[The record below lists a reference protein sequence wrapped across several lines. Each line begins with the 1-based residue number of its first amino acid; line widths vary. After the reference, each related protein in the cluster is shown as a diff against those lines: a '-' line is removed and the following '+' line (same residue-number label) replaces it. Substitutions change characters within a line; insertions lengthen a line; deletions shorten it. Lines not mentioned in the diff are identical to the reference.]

1 MQLALSALLSNLRRQ
16 LRDRG
21 GVAGW
26 RNVWENL
33 GASVRG
39 TKGKKKIGDY
49 GSKCVK
55 RERENG
61 VSCLCICEEDMLR
74 EQDSRV
80 VQNIHYIRNNIIIL
94 HLLCLGEENTRYI
107 YIYYCNKKKKKSGEK
122 NL

>member
-21 GVAGW
+21 GSAGW

-39 TKGKKKIGDY
+39 RKVKKKTRDC

-74 EQDSRV
+74 ERERERQQGCTEYTLYR
-80 VQNIHYIRNNIIIL
+80 
-94 HLLCLGEENTRYI
+94 
-107 YIYYCNKKKKKSGEK
+107 K
-122 NL
+122 

>member
-1 MQLALSALLSNLRRQ
+1 LIEETMQLALSALLSNLRRQ

-21 GVAGW
+21 RSAGW

-39 TKGKKKIGDY
+39 TKGKKKIGDC

-55 RERENG
+55 RERGNG

-74 EQDSRV
+74 E
-80 VQNIHYIRNNIIIL
+80 
-94 HLLCLGEENTRYI
+94 
-107 YIYYCNKKKKKSGEK
+107 
-122 NL
+122 

>member
-21 GVAGW
+21 RSIGW
-26 RNVWENL
+26 RNVGGNL

-39 TKGKKKIGDY
+39 TKGKKKTGDC

-74 EQDSRV
+74 ERESRV
-80 VQNIHYIRNNIIIL
+80 VQNIHYVGSNVIIL
-94 HLLCLGEENTRYI
+94 HVYLLC
-107 YIYYCNKKKKKSGEK
+107 
-122 NL
+122 